1 MAELRGILRALFEP
15 GRFDIFNDS
24 SYGVRT
30 VTRLLT
36 EDLPRPLPLLKN
48 GDLLW
53 RLAVALR
60 SRPPDS
66 VRIQHVKG
74 HTSAEDVAAGRTT
87 AAHRLGNQAADQAAG
102 RALAQHAGFEDFLKG
117 AQGKLRLTSGVQQ
130 MFLAIAEAVGFDRS
144 APAGPMTVVP
154 VAEEIAPEPFDVEYR
169 LKSLPYCVEISCV
182 TNAQKANYRYGQVF
196 TDVLYLYFNGLE
208 WPLGPGRGQLAVTFL
223 ELMLDAIASVRLWM
237 PWAADAKPSWPK
249 WPHLTVAQARHCPS
263 AAAGAHLGSPTL
275 RQQLRIFTD
284 AARDLGQFCGEPLW
298 DGRETEGRPGYVSLG
313 SLAGLT
319 ARPRLQCPEVVFR
332 WLQQLERLGKG
343 TQSSLDIKMP
353 LVLPPTAL
361 RAAVR
366 RRPAA
371 ASASVGSGVR

>member
-74 HTSAEDVAAGRTT
+74 HASAEDVAAGRTT

-117 AQGKLRLTSGVQQ
+117 AQGKLRLTWGVQQ

-144 APAGPMTVVP
+144 APAGPVTVVP
-154 VAEEIAPEPFDVEYR
+154 VAEEIAPEPFDVEYW
-169 LKSLPYCVEISCV
+169 LKSLPYC
-182 TNAQKANYRYGQVF
+182 VF

-223 ELMLDAIASVRLWM
+223 ELMLDAIASVRLGIV
-237 PWAADAKPSWPK
+237 
-249 WPHLTVAQARHCPS
+249 L
-263 AAAGAHLGSPTL
+263 L
-275 RQQLRIFTD
+275 RLQVRILV
-284 AARDLGQFCGEPLW
+284 RPL
-298 DGRETEGRPGYVSLG
+298 YVSSFAFSRTLH
-313 SLAGLT
+313 
-319 ARPRLQCPEVVFR
+319 V
-332 WLQQLERLGKG
+332 
-343 TQSSLDIKMP
+343 SS
-353 LVLPPTAL
+353 
-361 RAAVR
+361 
-366 RRPAA
+366 
-371 ASASVGSGVR
+371 ASSVGSPCGMGGKQRAGLAMSAWVRWLGLPLVRGFNVLKWSFDGCNSLRGLARARNRVWISRCPLCFRLQLSALQFAGARQRLRLRLAPEFAEACCSPSSENLPARDD